1 MVKIMDV
8 RNSSKE
14 PSLAYTTPFG
24 VWFHTTHFL
33 RIRQSASSVIQTQ

>member
-1 MVKIMDV
+1 MKIMDL

-24 VWFHTTHFL
+24 LWFHTTHFL
-33 RIRQSASSVIQTQ
+33 HIRQSASSPIQRQ